1 MRRSRVPAALLV
13 ALAASVVVTAC
24 GKKGPPLPPLVLLP
38 NPPGDAAVI
47 RRAERVD
54 LTFRVPSA
62 NTDRSAPADLTHID
76 IYAWTVPGQVSG
88 EQVVQR
94 GTKVGTILVNTPKD
108 PDAPEPK
115 TPAPKGPGLDQNDLA
130 TFSEVLPT
138 GVDSTA
144 YRAYVA
150 VGFNARG
157 RRGALSPTLAVPL
170 MPAPAPPAAPRIT
183 YDEKAVVLEWTPVA
197 AAEGQPVA
205 YAVYRPGAV
214 PAPLTQT
221 PIAEA
226 SFTDPVV
233 AWGDERCYEVR
244 AVAVVESVR
253 IESPASAQACVT
265 PKDTFAPAAPE
276 GLVGVGSEGAI
287 SLIWT
292 ANREADLAGY
302 LVLRAVA
309 PATELAPVTP
319 EPMADTNFRDTVAG
333 GGRVTYAVVAVD
345 KAGNRS
351 VPSATIT
358 ETAR

>member
-1 MRRSRVPAALLV
+1 MV
-13 ALAASVVVTAC
+13 ALAASVVAVAC

-38 NPPGDAAVI
+38 NPPGDAAAV
-47 RRAERVD
+47 RRADRVD

-62 NTDRSAPADLTHID
+62 NTDRSAPADLTHIE

-88 EQVVQR
+88 EQVLQR
-94 GTKVGTILVNTPKD
+94 GTKVGSILVNTPKD

-115 TPAPKGPGLDQNDLA
+115 APAPKGPGLDQNELA
-130 TFSEVLPT
+130 TFSEALPS
-138 GVDSTA
+138 GVDPAA

-150 VGFNARG
+150 VGFNTRG

-170 MPAPAPPAAPRIT
+170 VPAPPPPPAPRVT
-183 YDEKAVVLEWTPVA
+183 YDEKALTLEWTPVA
-197 AAEGQPVA
+197 AAEGQPIA

-214 PAPLTQT
+214 PAPLTPT
-221 PIAEA
+221 PLADA
-226 SFTDPVV
+226 SYSDPVV
-233 AWGDERCYEVR
+233 TWGEERCYEVR

-253 IESPASAQACVT
+253 IESPASPPACAT
-265 PKDTFAPAAPE
+265 PTDTFAPAAPE

-292 ANREADLAGY
+292 ASREADLAGY

-309 PATELAPVTP
+309 PATDLVPVTP
-319 EPMADTNFRDTVAG
+319 APIADTNFRDTVAG

-351 VPSATIT
+351 MPSATIT